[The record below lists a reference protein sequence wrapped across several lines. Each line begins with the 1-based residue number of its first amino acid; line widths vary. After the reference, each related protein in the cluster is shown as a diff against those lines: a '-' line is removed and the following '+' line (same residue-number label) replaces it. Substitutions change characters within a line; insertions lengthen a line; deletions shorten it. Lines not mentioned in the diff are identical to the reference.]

1 MRNKFKQQKS
11 SQISLRADCHSW
23 RSGLGW
29 QTLCGV
35 NRCNISQE
43 AKFKNKKALGFLR
56 EPIAIVGGVGGIRT
70 HARGKPSNDLA
81 KMPKLQFVV
90 LALNLPLYMVFIHCE
105 ILLKTFWLHHK
116 YMEQRG
122 TIIGTTETK
131 DTLYLV
137 FVISTNLPN
146 CTPP

>member
-23 RSGLGW
+23 RSGLEW

-43 AKFKNKKALGFLR
+43 AKFKNKKALRFLR

-90 LALNLPLYMVFIHCE
+90 LISNLPLYIVFVHCK
-105 ILLKTFWLHHK
+105 ILLKTF
-116 YMEQRG
+116 
-122 TIIGTTETK
+122 
-131 DTLYLV
+131 
-137 FVISTNLPN
+137 
-146 CTPP
+146 

>member
-1 MRNKFKQQKS
+1 MLVNKVFTMMQAFQKQKS

-43 AKFKNKKALGFLR
+43 AKFKKKKALGFLR

-81 KMPKLQFVV
+81 NRPLQP
-90 LALNLPLYMVFIHCE
+90 A
-105 ILLKTFWLHHK
+105 
-116 YMEQRG
+116 
-122 TIIGTTETK
+122 
-131 DTLYLV
+131 
-137 FVISTNLPN
+137 
-146 CTPP
+146 

>member
-43 AKFKNKKALGFLR
+43 AKFKNKKALGFLQ

-90 LALNLPLYMVFIHCE
+90 LILNLPLHI
-105 ILLKTFWLHHK
+105 
-116 YMEQRG
+116 
-122 TIIGTTETK
+122 
-131 DTLYLV
+131 V
-137 FVISTNLPN
+137 FVHCKIL
-146 CTPP
+146 

>member
-29 QTLCGV
+29 QT
-35 NRCNISQE
+35 
-43 AKFKNKKALGFLR
+43 KALGFLR

-90 LALNLPLYMVFIHCE
+90 LILNLPLYIVFVHCE

-131 DTLYLV
+131 GTLYLV
-137 FVISTNLPN
+137 
-146 CTPP
+146 

>member
-23 RSGLGW
+23 RSELGW

-81 KMPKLQFVV
+81 NRPLQP
-90 LALNLPLYMVFIHCE
+90 A
-105 ILLKTFWLHHK
+105 
-116 YMEQRG
+116 
-122 TIIGTTETK
+122 
-131 DTLYLV
+131 
-137 FVISTNLPN
+137 
-146 CTPP
+146 

>member
-35 NRCNISQE
+35 NRCNITQG
-43 AKFKNKKALGFLR
+43 AKVKNKEARGLLR

-81 KMPKLQFVV
+81 NRPLQP
-90 LALNLPLYMVFIHCE
+90 A
-105 ILLKTFWLHHK
+105 
-116 YMEQRG
+116 
-122 TIIGTTETK
+122 
-131 DTLYLV
+131 
-137 FVISTNLPN
+137 
-146 CTPP
+146 

>member
-43 AKFKNKKALGFLR
+43 AKFKNKKTLGFLR
-56 EPIAIVGGVGGIRT
+56 EPIAIVGGVSIRIEVICSSLQP
-70 HARGKPSNDLA
+70 ACLRLKPTVSDLTKA
-81 KMPKLQFVV
+81 FAVFAV
-90 LALNLPLYMVFIHCE
+90 FPLS
-105 ILLKTFWLHHK
+105 LSLHL
-116 YMEQRG
+116 
-122 TIIGTTETK
+122 
-131 DTLYLV
+131 D
-137 FVISTNLPN
+137 
-146 CTPP
+146 